1 MSALLKQRSGLA
13 PDEEIVVA
21 PQQNEALKRE
31 LVLRAASVRDIM
43 GLASDRGIA
52 LREVLKGGVLAG
64 QPVYFQSRHGP
75 ILNKGAC
82 PQLRSEQLAKSAS
95 CLLLRDLGPESS
107 LPYGMKL
114 P

>member
-1 MSALLKQRSGLA
+1 M
-13 PDEEIVVA
+13 VA
-21 PQQNEALKRE
+21 PQQNEALKTE

-82 PQLRSEQLAKSAS
+82 PQLRLEQLAKFAS
-95 CLLLRDLGPESS
+95 
-107 LPYGMKL
+107 
-114 P
+114 